1 MHSPQCV
8 FNGCQ
13 NVAISLTLN
22 YNFMLGHR
30 VFAKFNRVKLA
41 FRSAVNLPGSHMNIY
56 FLYSHT
62 HTCMLFT
69 RQVETV
75 GDKYMAVSGLP
86 DHCEDHAKCMARVA
100 LDMMDMAKNVKMG
113 SNPVV
118 S

>member
-1 MHSPQCV
+1 MS
-8 FNGCQ
+8 NCQ
-13 NVAISLTLN
+13 I
-22 YNFMLGHR
+22 
-30 VFAKFNRVKLA
+30 
-41 FRSAVNLPGSHMNIY
+41 GS
-56 FLYSHT
+56 T
-62 HTCMLFT
+62 HTLQLDKHTFDFRHF

-118 S
+118 SNFIFK